1 MFLNTRMANND
12 RCERRQSAFTLIEL
26 LIVIAIIALLA
37 AILFPVFST
46 AREKARESTCMS
58 NLKQLSLGILQYCGD
73 FDERLPYAIMEDGG
87 VGTVAGNSG
96 YRWYWEDAIYPYV
109 KSSGVYSCP
118 DTSPGAGAGLGIWP
132 YQPISRSLPGGRH
145 TGGGPYGGYTGST
158 GSFIANSTYYGGAP
172 GNSPIPLTPDL
183 GGSLLPP
190 VNLASVAAPATTLL
204 VMDGACVGAC
214 GSGGDSNAMWITWQY
229 GIAGANNGPT
239 LVTTNGVTAIL
250 GGSGTTAGGGAANY
264 PVAGSA
270 VARHMGFI
278 AAAFADGHVKAMRP
292 EVLMEKSTTNFLNG
306 NPAQPSY
313 KYWTNQD
320 D

>member
-1 MFLNTRMANND
+1 MNTQFKIND
-12 RCERRQSAFTLIEL
+12 SRAHKQRAFTLIEL
-26 LIVIAIIALLA
+26 LIVIAIIAILA

-46 AREKARESTCMS
+46 AREKARMSTCMS
-58 NLKQLSLGILQYCGD
+58 NLKELSLGVLQYCGD
-73 FDERLPYAIMEDGG
+73 YDERLPYAVMVDGG
-87 VGTVAGNSG
+87 IGTIAGNTG
-96 YRWYWEDAIYPYV
+96 YKWYWQDAIYPYV

-132 YQPISRSLPGGRH
+132 YHPVPGGFPGGRH
-145 TGGGPYGGYTGST
+145 TGGGPNGGYTGST
-158 GSFIANSTYYGGAP
+158 GSFISNSTYYGGAP

-183 GGSLLPP
+183 GGFPLPP
-190 VNLASVAAPATTLL
+190 VGVASIAAPSTTLL
-204 VMDGACVGAC
+204 IMDGACVGAC
-214 GSGGDSNAMWITWQY
+214 GSGGNSNAMWITWQY
-229 GIAGANNGPT
+229 GLAGANNGPT
-239 LVTTNGVTAIL
+239 LVTTNDVTAIQ
-250 GGSGTTAGGGAANY
+250 GGSGTTAGGGSANY

-278 AAAFADGHVKAMRP
+278 AAAFSDGHVKAMRP

-313 KYWTNQD
+313 RYFTNQD